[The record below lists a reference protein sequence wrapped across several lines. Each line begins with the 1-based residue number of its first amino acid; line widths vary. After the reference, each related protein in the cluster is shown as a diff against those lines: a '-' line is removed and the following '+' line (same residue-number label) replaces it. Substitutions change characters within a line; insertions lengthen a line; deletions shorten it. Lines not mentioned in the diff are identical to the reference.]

1 MKKISYLITL
11 LAILPMTVSAQL
23 LKGKLVNVDA
33 KNVIIAYSPRY
44 IAIETNYKEV
54 PVKDGEFVFD
64 ADIPGDTH
72 DVSVEV
78 GERNVF
84 DVHLVKGMTQEMV
97 ITKKEQGMVAEFP
110 DKNATI
116 SRLLNSMR
124 SAYNTSRYFPRE
136 ERKDKTDA
144 DYRLRLD
151 QEYAAVK
158 PLLKKLKDKQLRNY
172 YTRLNDALYKEQLL
186 ELISKQAKDKGKEP
200 TELDEFNELMNEV
213 DINDDV
219 YVRTNLAFSKLMK
232 GMKEKMAFGAD
243 MGPYCEEV
251 MQQTDQKVTNPN
263 FRREVVISIGYFY
276 FIYGDHSGDYHAFY
290 DKYAKFA
297 GEENAD
303 VLTRYKDQMEA
314 WDRTKSGVPA
324 FDVTLTDRNDQTVQ
338 LSSLLKGK
346 FTYIDVWATWCG
358 PCKME
363 IPHYAKLVEKFKGND
378 KVQFISISIDENVK
392 AWKKMIDDDKPA
404 WPQYI
409 INGETSKKFMADWGI
424 QGIPR
429 FIMIDK
435 EGNIFAADAKRPSN
449 EETAK
454 TIEKQIGL

>member
-1 MKKISYLITL
+1 MKKIVYIVVFLS
-11 LAILPMTVSAQL
+11 ILPMAVSAQL
-23 LKGKLVNVDA
+23 LKGKLVGVDA
-33 KNVIIAYSPRY
+33 KSVTIAYSPRY
-44 IAIETNYKEV
+44 IAIETDYKQI

-78 GERNVF
+78 GEHNVF

-97 ITKKEQGMVAEFP
+97 IIKENQGIVAEFP

-116 SRLLNSMR
+116 CRLLNRMR
-124 SAYNTSRYFPRE
+124 TAYQVSRYFPRE

-158 PLLKKLKDKQLRNY
+158 PLLKKVKDKQLRSY

-186 ELISKQAKDKGKEP
+186 ELVSKQAKDAGKEA
-200 TELDEFNELMNEV
+200 TELSEFTELMKDV

-219 YVRTNLAFSKLMK
+219 YVRTNLAFSKLMT
-232 GMKEKMAFGAD
+232 GTKEKMAFGGD

-251 MQQTDQKVTNPN
+251 MQQTNQYVTNPN

-303 VLTRYKDQMEA
+303 VLVRYKEQIEA

-324 FDVTLTDRNDQTVQ
+324 YDITLTDRNDQTLQ

-358 PCKME
+358 PCKQE
-363 IPHYAKLVEKFKGND
+363 IPHYAKLVEKFKDND

-392 AWKKMIDDDKPA
+392 AWKKMIEDDKPA

-409 INGETSKKFMADWGI
+409 INGETSRKFMADWGI

-435 EGNIFAADAKRPSN
+435 NGNIFAADASRPSD
-449 EETAK
+449 EKTAL
-454 TIEKQIGL
+454 TIEEQTK